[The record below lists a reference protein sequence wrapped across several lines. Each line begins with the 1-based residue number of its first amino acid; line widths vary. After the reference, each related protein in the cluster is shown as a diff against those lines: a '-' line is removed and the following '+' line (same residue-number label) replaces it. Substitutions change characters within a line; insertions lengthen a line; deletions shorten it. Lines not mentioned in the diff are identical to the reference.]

1 MPSGTL
7 RRITTA
13 ALIGSASVMAACGGA
28 KAAPALPAA
37 APLAVPAAPA
47 RVVVPPAPEPAP
59 PPPEPAAPVTAPATP
74 PSRPA
79 RDPKPTP
86 PPTPPATP
94 PAQPATPVT
103 PPPTPLQSTA
113 KQGELEEKAV
123 TLYDAAKAILDKIDR
138 RTLSSDGRA
147 QYDTAVRFLAQ
158 SKTARDAKNIV
169 FAWQL
174 AEKAHTIATLLQR

>member
-1 MPSGTL
+1 MPVGML
-7 RRITTA
+7 RRATA
-13 ALIGSASVMAACGGA
+13 AAALGLSAALMSACAGA
-28 KAAPALPAA
+28 KAAPAMPAA
-37 APLAVPAAPA
+37 TPLSIPAPPA
-47 RVVVPPAPEPAP
+47 RVVVPPAPEPPP
-59 PPPEPAAPVTAPATP
+59 PPPEPAAPATP
-74 PSRPA
+74 PATTPTRPA

-86 PPTPPATP
+86 PPAPPATP
-94 PAQPATPVT
+94 PAQPPAPAT
-103 PPPTPLQSTA
+103 PPTPLQSTT

-123 TLYDAAKAILDKIDR
+123 MLYDTAKAMLDKIDR

-158 SKTARDAKNIV
+158 SKSAREAKNIV